1 MERNLARLSYDC
13 FQVQFPPADLYF
25 MHLPRDLRAG
35 GLYKVSMDYGLV
47 EGGVSILNLFE
58 QTQALAQDQFLYDL

>member
-1 MERNLARLSYDC
+1 
-13 FQVQFPPADLYF
+13 

-58 QTQALAQDQFLYDL
+58 QTQALAHDHFLYDL